1 MGSGRIKGSTDAKPR
16 KKRGPDKQPKK
27 KQTLKTKTP
36 EERQAFRDKKAA
48 KARQNEEEKAGSF
61 NNAEDSQ
68 KHKHGYET
76 PTNMRLRLDSEN
88 SQKRIKLVVEMRKL
102 KKQKSQGHLVED
114 EAVMVLQEAI
124 AVQL

>member
-1 MGSGRIKGSTDAKPR
+1 MLAQCVGCQKNVAGTVIAVLRDKKPR

-48 KARQNEEEKAGSF
+48 KGRPNEEEKAGSF

-76 PTNMRLRLDSEN
+76 PTNMQARLDSES
-88 SQKRIKLVVEMRKL
+88 SQKRMKLGAEMRKL
-102 KKQKSQGHLVED
+102 EKQKSYLEYFPQIE
-114 EAVMVLQEAI
+114 
-124 AVQL
+124 